1 MPVWK
6 NKRTGHTVSA
16 DADYID
22 ALGADKYEKV
32 ADESADER
40 RLREQEEARA
50 AKVELDDEEWDAN
63 HPNRE
68 TTTNAD
74 VKADDASVGDQVDV
88 DTDAEPDDIGTGPA
102 DNAPAVAPAGD
113 IEQPSVEDVEHSEDN
128 G

>member
-63 HPNRE
+63 HPNR
-68 TTTNAD
+68 A
-74 VKADDASVGDQVDV
+74 AVGDEVVD
-88 DTDAEPDDIGTGPA
+88 DDKPLPDEPTDIGTGA
-102 DNAPAVAPAGD
+102 NAPAVAPTGD
-113 IEQPSVEDVEHSEDN
+113 IEQAPVEDVEHSEDN